1 MYYTKSEEFHA
12 LWDKVLPAGI
22 SADVNG
28 LAGKIVDGVTLTQYQ
43 TTGDYHHWAE
53 TWAGDSMNAANAAYA
68 GITFN
73 SAANVPDPRHAGKT
87 MLNISITL
95 PAGYKAAHQ
104 PRAKDQLSQ
113 AAVHLAQLLPMQQLL
128 SLVKCHFLTIIKL
141 EKVHLVPFLR
151 LYIKVQ

>member
-1 MYYTKSEEFHA
+1 MAGHRKPIAKCVNPAVFCRLHRGGNQLYYTKSEEFHA

-113 AAVHLAQLLPMQQLL
+113 AAVHLAQLL
-128 SLVKCHFLTIIKL
+128 SRIK
-141 EKVHLVPFLR
+141 FN
-151 LYIKVQ
+151 